1 MHLLNMIFTI
11 YRRTDHFKSVW
22 TIKDEFTD
30 VTLFGND
37 SKDGIKAHKIILAA
51 ASPYFRDQLKTS
63 DEIRLDLFSE
73 QDLSEIIQLIY
84 KGEVLVEFGRYKRL
98 IKMIDFLSITIK
110 RTNQDVTSVSQ
121 TPNQDVTSVRQPP
134 KKKQKLSSDLN
145 LW

>member
-1 MHLLNMIFTI
+1 MIFTI

-37 SKDGIKAHKIILAA
+37 SNNSIKAHKIILAA

-84 KGEVLVEFGRYKRL
+84 TGEILVESGRYKRL
-98 IKMIDFLSITIK
+98 INIIKFLSITIK
-110 RTNQDVTSVSQ
+110 QTNQDVTSVS
-121 TPNQDVTSVRQPP
+121 PPP